1 MKALQQLI
9 NPDTSGLKESELLLE
24 INTQRNNE
32 GLRGVKRQCLSTQ
45 RFSTKADV
53 EKEGPET
60 SAVRGRSF
68 LETKWE
74 SEASRKRR
82 TSPTRNLVLTAYGER
97 VR

>member
-32 GLRGVKRQCLSTQ
+32 GLRGVKRQCLSVQ
-45 RFSTKADV
+45 KSSSEAEVEEDGAD
-53 EKEGPET
+53 T

-74 SEASRKRR
+74 SEVSRKRR
-82 TSPTRNLVLTAYGER
+82 TSPTKNPVLTADGER
-97 VR
+97 VC